1 MKTRKLRLSLAL
13 VAGAMLF
20 AGRSQA
26 YYTNFLD
33 VVSNTLTTAYNSIT
47 SNPTPTKRE
56 KREAAAMKRALK
68 DLSKPSTSVAGDY
81 NLFLA
86 AAQHLGALAFSAQFA
101 PVGSNVFD
109 AFTNEAQAE
118 IEATA
123 ARVDALN
130 DFVRVKRAASNQVA
144 KAEATLISL
153 STLTD
158 PRIALIVTRV
168 VFARITAANHLA
180 GIGEAH
186 PGLAANSL
194 VGVTLHHEENNNN
207 SGDVSFTS
215 ASEGTQTDNG
225 GPQPFTYTYERTGLN
240 TATLVLNED
249 GGGTT
254 TVKLKFTSATGGT
267 FSFRHD
273 GGGDDTQTG
282 SGNFTLSM

>member
-47 SNPTPTKRE
+47 SNPTPTKLE

-86 AAQHLGALAFSAQFA
+86 AAQHLGPLAFSAQFA

-109 AFTNEAQAE
+109 AFTNEAEAE

-153 STLTD
+153 STLSD

-180 GIGEAH
+180 AIAEAH
-186 PGLAANSL
+186 PGFAADSL
-194 VGVTLHHEENNNN
+194 VGRILHHEENNSN
-207 SGDVSFTS
+207 SGDVTFTS
-215 ASEGTQTDNG
+215 ATEGTQTDSG

-240 TATLVLNED
+240 TATLVLSED

-254 TVKLKFTSATGGT
+254 TVKLRFTSATGGT

-282 SGNFTLSM
+282 SGTFTLSM

>member
-1 MKTRKLRLSLAL
+1 MKTRKLQLSLAL
-13 VAGAMLF
+13 VVGAMLC

-47 SNPTPTKRE
+47 SSPTPTKVE

-86 AAQHLGALAFSAQFA
+86 AAQHLGPLAFSAQFA
-101 PVGSNVFD
+101 AIGSNVSD
-109 AFTNEAQAE
+109 PFTNEAQAE
-118 IEATA
+118 IVATA

-130 DFVRVKRAASNQVA
+130 DFVPVKRAASKQVA
-144 KAEATLISL
+144 KAQATLDSL
-153 STLTD
+153 NTLAD

-186 PGLAANSL
+186 PGFAANSL

-207 SGDVSFTS
+207 SGDVTFTS
-215 ASEGTQTDNG
+215 ATEGTQTDSG

-254 TVKLKFTSATGGT
+254 TVKLKFTSTTGGT
-267 FSFRHD
+267 FSFRHE
-273 GGGDDTQTG
+273 GGDDRTQTG
-282 SGNFTLSM
+282 SGRFTLSL